1 MVDSTD
7 RFRGPGTF
15 STGSAKRLRQRYSIR
30 MPMKPLGTMRENLH
44 LSKVEV
50 VMIHKL
56 MGEKKRVAKSL
67 FMVRLSAI
75 QKVMVNRIRGKEGSS
90 YS

>member
-1 MVDSTD
+1 
-7 RFRGPGTF
+7 
-15 STGSAKRLRQRYSIR
+15 
-30 MPMKPLGTMRENLH
+30 MRENLH

-56 MGEKKRVAKSL
+56 MGEKERVAKSL
-67 FMVRLSAI
+67 FMVKLSAI
-75 QKVMVNRIRGKEGSS
+75 QKVMVNRIRGKEGTS